1 MKKVNL
7 RMKELNKYNAI
18 KEVVD
23 HGGNKNRVAINL
35 GLSVRQVNRLIKTY
49 KEKGKSRLCTW

>member
-18 KEVVD
+18 KEFVD
-23 HGGNKNRVAINL
+23 HVSNKNRVAINL
-35 GLSVRQVNRLIKTY
+35 SL
-49 KEKGKSRLCTW
+49 SRLSPVRVRPMASKIE